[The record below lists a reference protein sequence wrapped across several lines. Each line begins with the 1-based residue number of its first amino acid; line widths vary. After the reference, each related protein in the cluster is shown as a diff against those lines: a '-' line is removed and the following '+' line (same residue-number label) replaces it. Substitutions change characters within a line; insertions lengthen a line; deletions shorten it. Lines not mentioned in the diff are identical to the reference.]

1 MDKRT
6 YGHLLAA
13 LLCVTIQHSFGQ
25 VQNSLFG
32 EYRLDPA
39 NPPANF
45 TIGNVY
51 AAGSALIVRGDQMGT
66 PTGEVFRTR
75 GPNNADTFWRLERGN
90 LPVGDIFSLWA
101 DENFHVRANTGD
113 LRFWTNDGQSN
124 VAQRARLKKN
134 VSITIGSNNNQSI
147 TGHFGVGSFNG
158 AVDEPYTL
166 FHADN
171 DGQNVEGYRPGMRE
185 GLSGSR
191 DLDFFYTG
199 LIADPVNG
207 TLRDAGAVWSR
218 DASIGQGPGLYKFIY
233 TGADGSSNTAS
244 GANGLEM
251 GRFQPDVSLDEGYFG
266 LGDWTTAAAAPTER
280 LDLLNGK
287 VRVRSLPTDA
297 VSTSTEM
304 VTVNMTNG
312 VIEHRP
318 IANLPDNC
326 EWSMSTTAPNNV
338 YTAVGASS
346 PSCPDVDDKVGIGV
360 TTMNA
365 KLHVFAN
372 TTNIPVAGLFDSDLA
387 SSSTT
392 GLVAYSGRYTTGPV
406 RTGLDVV
413 AKGGTT
419 TTTAASVTAE
429 TSTTTATN
437 RGLVASANV
446 VGASGA
452 ATNNHAGEFNTSGPA
467 TSSVGVWSRT
477 AGGTSSNQAGF
488 FQALSGATTTYGIQA
503 YGQGTGTNS
512 YGAYVLANAAAA
524 TNHGVYALAS
534 NGTALNYGVRA
545 IASGGTTNYGVHGT
559 AAVAGTNFA
568 GYFAGDLM
576 CTGTPYSTAGGV
588 WSSSDAI
595 LKTNPEP
602 LANVSG
608 LLNQLQPKTYE
619 FLTVQYPD
627 LNLPQGTQAG
637 FYAQELEQVL
647 PQLVKDVS
655 MAAQFDSTGVQIAPA
670 RTLKAV
676 NYTGLIPYLVAAMQ
690 EQNARI
696 DQLQQQLDQCCNDGT
711 MDGHSMQQGAGSGST
726 GTMDTDLRI
735 VPNPIAA
742 STQLRYTVGTP
753 GRVRLEV
760 SDNTGR
766 VIEVLEE
773 ATRSTGNFTYEWNTQ
788 QLAAGTYFCTLY
800 VNDEPLVKKAVK
812 LNER

>member
-1 MDKRT
+1 
-6 YGHLLAA
+6 
-13 LLCVTIQHSFGQ
+13 
-25 VQNSLFG
+25 
-32 EYRLDPA
+32 
-39 NPPANF
+39 
-45 TIGNVY
+45 
-51 AAGSALIVRGDQMGT
+51 
-66 PTGEVFRTR
+66 
-75 GPNNADTFWRLERGN
+75 
-90 LPVGDIFSLWA
+90 
-101 DENFHVRANTGD
+101 
-113 LRFWTNDGQSN
+113 
-124 VAQRARLKKN
+124 
-134 VSITIGSNNNQSI
+134 
-147 TGHFGVGSFNG
+147 
-158 AVDEPYTL
+158 
-166 FHADN
+166 
-171 DGQNVEGYRPGMRE
+171 MRE

-446 VGASGA
+446 VGVSGA
-452 ATNNHAGEFNTSGPA
+452 ATNNRAGEFNTFGPA

-477 AGGTSSNQAGF
+477 AAATATNDAGF
-488 FQALSGATTTYGIQA
+488 FQALAGATATYGLRA
-503 YGQGTGTNS
+503 YGQGTGTSS
-512 YGAYVLANAAAA
+512 Y
-524 TNHGVYALAS
+524 GVYALA
-534 NGTALNYGVRA
+534 NQAA
-545 IASGGTTNYGVHGT
+545 TTNYGIRAG
-559 AAVAGTNFA
+559 ASNGTNNWA
-568 GYFAGDLM
+568 GWFDGNVNIQ
-576 CTGTPYSTAGGV
+576 SGGLYINTV
-588 WSSSDAI
+588 FQLSDAN
-595 LKTNPEP
+595 LKQNVEP
-602 LANVSG
+602 L
-608 LLNQLQPKTYE
+608 LNASSVLAQLSPETYS
-619 FLTVQYPD
+619 FIQGVHPD
-627 LNLPQGTQAG
+627 LELPTGDHMG
-637 FYAQELEQVL
+637 FLAQDVEVVL
-647 PQLVKDVS
+647 PGLVSNVTIP
-655 MAAQFDSTGVQIAPA
+655 AAFDSLGNQVAMEMPV
-670 RTLKAV
+670 KALDYV
-676 NYTGLIPYLVAAMQ
+676 SIIPLLVAAMQ

-696 DQLQQQLDQCCNDGT
+696 DQLQQQLDQCCDAGAF
-711 MDGHSMQQGAGSGST
+711 DGHSMQQGAGSSGG
-726 GTMDTDLRI
+726 GTLETDLRI
-735 VPNPIAA
+735 VPNPVAA
-742 STQLRYTVGTP
+742 STQLLYTVGTP
-753 GRVRLEV
+753 GRIRLEV
-760 SDNTGR
+760 TDNTGR

-773 ATRSTGNFTYEWNTQ
+773 ATRITGSFTYEWNTQ